1 MGQQEVV
8 WQVILSV
15 TGICAG
21 RPGDRLPQAERRHL
35 DWGEIDWT
43 YRGDSGIL
51 CPEPVRVR
59 RRRKSRGSPCGHTE
73 IVADNL
79 TTIEEERF
87 GRLETMTIKKFTL
100 LPLAGLALA
109 MLQAGTVTEALAAA
123 CPAVTVAKDM
133 GITGKFPQQF
143 ELAEFEKL
151 AGCKLTFSENPD
163 IGKLNGRIRGNPE
176 LPPLAQRLP
185 EEPLVVAPYD
195 SIGKYGGT
203 FDVLSNAT
211 EAGTSDFLSVRH
223 VNLVRYSDDL
233 TTVVPNV
240 AKDWKWNDDYTQL
253 TFYLRKGHRWSDGA
267 PFTAEDVKYWYDNLA
282 LNPDVMEKAK
292 DYVLV
297 AGERMEVVVVDP
309 QTVVFNLPAPKPGLI
324 AHFATSFAQG
334 FQPKHFLGKW
344 DPKLNPD
351 ADKMAKAAGFENGL
365 EVISN
370 YYGNSDWTDTPSP
383 LLRSPVKV
391 ASLPADVVPTL
402 ESHLTIADTTD
413 GRHLVANPYFHMVDT
428 AGNQLP
434 YISEQDEVYINENEV
449 RILKLVNAEVDYKEQ
464 SLQLASAPLLLENQE
479 KGDYTIDLRPEITIS
494 TFAFNVTSEDPEKRK
509 VFGDLR
515 FRQAM
520 SVAMNREE
528 INEVAYF
535 GMGEPR
541 QYTGFSPN
549 PDFVDPKWSQHFAQ
563 YDPKMANSLLDSIG
577 MKDTDGDGFRELPNG
592 EQIVINL
599 QFSTQGIP
607 GQTVELVGQH
617 WSNVGIKTTVK
628 EVTPDEFRS
637 AQSSNKLDVSMWRKG
652 QPIAIVLGNN
662 ELWVPPYS
670 DYFGSRTGMLWAE
683 WVDSK
688 GASGAE
694 PPDYAKQ
701 LIADVNAFQSAPVGT
716 PESNKLG
723 ARMVE
728 NLTGNLLF
736 IGAVKAPAP
745 IYHRNALKNFHS
757 FTTHSYEYY
766 RSYPYR
772 GMQWYLDE

>member
-1 MGQQEVV
+1 M
-8 WQVILSV
+8 
-15 TGICAG
+15 T
-21 RPGDRLPQAERRHL
+21 
-35 DWGEIDWT
+35 
-43 YRGDSGIL
+43 
-51 CPEPVRVR
+51 VR
-59 RRRKSRGSPCGHTE
+59 
-73 IVADNL
+73 
-79 TTIEEERF
+79 
-87 GRLETMTIKKFTL
+87 KFTL
-100 LPLAGLALA
+100 LPLAGLALM

-133 GITGKFPQQF
+133 GIKGKYPQQF

-163 IGKLNGRIRGNPE
+163 IGKLNGRIRGNPS
-176 LPPLAQRLP
+176 LPPLAKRMPQ
-185 EEPLVVAPYD
+185 EPLVVAPYD
-195 SIGKYGGT
+195 EIGKYGGT

-233 TTVVPNV
+233 TTVVPNI
-240 AKDWKWNDDYTQL
+240 AKDWKWNADFTQL

-383 LLRSPVKV
+383 LLRSPDKV
-391 ASLPADVVPTL
+391 ANLPADVVPTL

-434 YISEQDEVYINENEV
+434 YISEQDEIYINENEV

-494 TFAFNVTSEDPEKRK
+494 TFAFNVTSENLEKRK

-520 SVAMNREE
+520 SVAINREE

-535 GMGEPR
+535 GMGEAR

-549 PDFVDPKWSQHFAQ
+549 PDFVDPKWAQHFTQ
-563 YDPKMANSLLDSIG
+563 YDPKMANSLLDDIG

-592 EQIVINL
+592 DKIVINL

-637 AQSSNKLDVSMWRKG
+637 AQSSNKLDVTMWRKG
-652 QPIAIVLGNN
+652 QPIAITLGNN

-688 GASGAE
+688 GASGVE

-723 ARMVE
+723 ARMVA

-757 FTTHSYEYY
+757 FKTHSYEYY
-766 RSYPYR
+766 RAYPYR
-772 GMQWYLDE
+772 GVQWFLDE